1 MTDYDS
7 IHERGR
13 ALEEE
18 YFRKKNREL
27 IDKMRLQADRDDAR
41 RGMASATGLDDP
53 EMLQQLESL
62 GFTADTVA
70 LLPLVP
76 VVQMAWVDG
85 NVTDAERNAILKIAR
100 TRGIAEASA
109 AFRQLTAWLANRPSP
124 GVFESGTR
132 LIRAMIDAPV
142 PDAQKISPD
151 DLVAYCETIASA
163 SGGLLGINK
172 ISSEERALLAS
183 LAGDLKK
190 RRS

>member
-1 MTDYDS
+1 MADYDS

-27 IDKMRLQADRDDAR
+27 IGKMLQEATREEAR
-41 RGMASATGLDDP
+41 RGMAAATGLSDP
-53 EMLQQLESL
+53 ELLRQLQNL
-62 GFTADTVA
+62 GFTPETVA

-85 NVTDAERNAILKIAR
+85 SVSDAERSAIMKIAR
-100 TRGIAEASA
+100 TRGIAEGSA
-109 AFRQLTAWLANRPSP
+109 AFHQLTAWLAERPAA
-124 GVFESGTR
+124 GVFDSATR
-132 LIRAMIDAPV
+132 LIGAMIDSPAK
-142 PDAQKISPD
+142 DAKTISAD
-151 DLVAYCETIASA
+151 DLVAYCETIAAA
-163 SGGLLGINK
+163 SGGLLGIHK

-190 RRS
+190 RKA

>member
-1 MTDYDS
+1 MADYDS

-27 IDKMRLQADRDDAR
+27 IEKMRIQADRDDAR
-41 RGMASATGLDDP
+41 RGMVSATGLNDP
-53 EMLQQLESL
+53 EMLQQLENL

-124 GVFESGTR
+124 GVFESATR

-142 PDAQKISPD
+142 QDAQKISPD

-190 RRS
+190 RQS

>member
-1 MTDYDS
+1 MVDYDS

-27 IDKMRLQADRDDAR
+27 IEKMRAESGRDEAR
-41 RGMASATGLDDP
+41 RGMAAAVGVTDP
-53 EMLQQLESL
+53 EMLQQLQNL
-62 GFTADTVA
+62 GFTPDTVG

-85 NVTDAERNAILKIAR
+85 NVSDAERAAIMKIAR
-100 TRGIAEASA
+100 ARGVADGSA
-109 AFRQLTAWLANRPSP
+109 AFRQLTAWLTDRPAA
-124 GVFESGTR
+124 GVFEGATR
-132 LIRAMIDAPV
+132 LIRAMIDAPAA
-142 PDAQKISPD
+142 DTQKISAD

-183 LAGDLKK
+183 LAGELKK

>member
-124 GVFESGTR
+124 GVFESATR

>member
-27 IDKMRLQADRDDAR
+27 IEKMRLEASSDEAR
-41 RGMASATGLDDP
+41 RGMAAQVGLNDP
-53 EMLQQLESL
+53 EALRQLQNL
-62 GFTADTVA
+62 GFTPETVG

-85 NVTDAERNAILKIAR
+85 NVTDAERSAIFKIAR
-100 TRGIAEASA
+100 TRGIAEGTA
-109 AFRQLTAWLANRPSP
+109 AYHQLGAWLADRPAP
-124 GVFESGTR
+124 AVFESATR
-132 LIRAMIDAPV
+132 LIRAMLDAP
-142 PDAQKISPD
+142 AQEANRISPD
-151 DLVAYCETIASA
+151 DLVGYCETIAAA
-163 SGGLLGINK
+163 SGGLFGINR

-183 LAGDLKK
+183 LAGDLKN
-190 RRS
+190 RAR